1 MILLCGYGRPL
12 MSLQRHFF
20 PVRDYHNNLGLLQQ
34 RWRRRRRPLGLS
46 STTPLPLPLLY
57 IFLLMTTCLGIS
69 GQPAST
75 DGDDDGEIFIESE
88 SSDPSLPP
96 SSRDSP
102 ASCPAGELRLATP
115 WILRDV
121 FLVNLT
127 QYEYQERQC
136 LASQSAQ
143 ELYCDSP
150 TCPQRR
156 KKLIKMYLKFC
167 NAYPV
172 YPILKHN
179 CSYTDNCSEDKKTS
193 PNADGLSNN
202 NNNDDNDD
210 EYNNNNFKNATTVC
224 KECIRSIEDLD
235 RTVQTVYE
243 RFELDVMS
251 KFDCEGKRH
260 HQGDKNHTYSV
271 NWNCDHCKQAYKAWL
286 CSMYIPYYQYGR
298 LLNPCTSLCK
308 AVEERCPYFLPVSK
322 NQYAGEPAFLCTVN
336 SIEQPPDIYTSC
348 RDGCYQLCEDNHNI
362 CPPANITAITE
373 QEIKRCSGGAASSTQ
388 TSSLLLLL
396 LLLFVSSTVTC
407 WISSHSL
414 QEHLLLLLGVF
425 NSALGLT

>member
-1 MILLCGYGRPL
+1 
-12 MSLQRHFF
+12 
-20 PVRDYHNNLGLLQQ
+20 
-34 RWRRRRRPLGLS
+34 
-46 STTPLPLPLLY
+46 
-57 IFLLMTTCLGIS
+57 MTTCLGIS

-143 ELYCDSP
+143 ELY
-150 TCPQRR
+150 
-156 KKLIKMYLKFC
+156 F
-167 NAYPV
+167 
-172 YPILKHN
+172 
-179 CSYTDNCSEDKKTS
+179 
-193 PNADGLSNN
+193 
-202 NNNDDNDD
+202 
-210 EYNNNNFKNATTVC
+210 C

-271 NWNCDHCKQAYKAWL
+271 NWNCDHCKPASTDGDDDGEIFIESESSDPSLPPSSRDSPASCPAGELRLATPWILRDVFLVNLTQYE
-286 CSMYIPYYQYGR
+286 YQERQCLASQSAQELYFCKECIRSIEDLDRTVQTVYERFELDVMSKFDCEGKR
-298 LLNPCTSLCK
+298 HHQGDKNHTYSVNWNCDHCKVSVMVQPMPALPVDLSLCLSW
-308 AVEERCPYFLPVSK
+308 ASGLFYLTFDL
-322 NQYAGEPAFLCTVN
+322 
-336 SIEQPPDIYTSC
+336 SIEDLDRTVQTVYERFELDVMSKF
-348 RDGCYQLCEDNHNI
+348 DCEGKRHHQGDKNHTYSVNWN
-362 CPPANITAITE
+362 CDHCKFNNRFQGVF
-373 QEIKRCSGGAASSTQ
+373 QEIA
-388 TSSLLLLL
+388 LLSETKMIVL
-396 LLLFVSSTVTC
+396 
-407 WISSHSL
+407 
-414 QEHLLLLLGVF
+414 E
-425 NSALGLT
+425 